1 MKMSHIIEAAV
12 GLLLLG
18 SVTQTKC
25 KSEQVEMMTMR
36 RCLY

>member
-1 MKMSHIIEAAV
+1 MKMSHTFEAAV

-18 SVTQTKC
+18 LVTQMKC